1 MAPPTVAGG
10 RSSGIDVV
18 VRDAVTDIV
27 AYWTAAAPEVFHS
40 KLSPLRGGLYSVDP
54 AAKAGRTVPC
64 LSDPA
69 AVKGDVFYCPTADA
83 IVYDRSYLD
92 RLAQQYS
99 DLDVALTLAHEFG
112 HALQRRFPTGGT
124 KTITEETQA
133 DCYAGTWAAWVAGG
147 NASHVA
153 FRTADLDKT
162 LGDYVWEMGDP
173 VGTDPNNRDAHGS
186 VFDRVSALQEGFV
199 DGPRS
204 CATDFPDTRRFV
216 SMAFTATDTSDD
228 GKGNVPFAAAISQG
242 TTLLQEFW
250 AAQFTNDG
258 KTFTAP
264 VVAVE
269 PADCTRTLLIA
280 LCPDGHTLGLGPLA
294 PLTTNHDRFGDFSTV
309 TALGVGY
316 AEDVQDQGGLPAGP
330 AARIFC
336 STGAFAASLFGR
348 TPAVL
353 SPGDL
358 DEAVRFLLV
367 AGPGNPVVDTGSSTA
382 WDRLDA
388 FRAGVLNGPAGCA

>member
-1 MAPPTVAGG
+1 
-10 RSSGIDVV
+10 
-18 VRDAVTDIV
+18 
-27 AYWTAAAPEVFHS
+27 
-40 KLSPLRGGLYSVDP
+40 
-54 AAKAGRTVPC
+54 
-64 LSDPA
+64 
-69 AVKGDVFYCPTADA
+69 
-83 IVYDRSYLD
+83 
-92 RLAQQYS
+92 
-99 DLDVALTLAHEFG
+99 
-112 HALQRRFPTGGT
+112 
-124 KTITEETQA
+124 
-133 DCYAGTWAAWVAGG
+133 
-147 NASHVA
+147 
-153 FRTADLDKT
+153 
-162 LGDYVWEMGDP
+162 
-173 VGTDPNNRDAHGS
+173 
-186 VFDRVSALQEGFV
+186 
-199 DGPRS
+199 
-204 CATDFPDTRRFV
+204 
-216 SMAFTATDTSDD
+216 MAFTATDTSDD
-228 GKGNVPFAAAISQG
+228 GKGNVPFATAISQG

-250 AAQFTNDG
+250 ATQFTNDG

-316 AEDVQDQGGLPAGP
+316 AEYVQDQGGLPAGP
-330 AARIFC
+330 AARIC

-367 AGPGNPVVDTGSSTA
+367 AGPGNPVVDTGGSTA

-388 FRAGVLNGPAGCA
+388 FRAGVLDGPAGCA